1 MAETLENPED
11 KVRNNCISV
20 ERSKQFMRTVTA
32 PARSPRR
39 DHMDHYHHSCSE
51 DLRMKGKKMMR
62 AAPRA
67 EATRAR
73 EDIRRSL
80 FRKDF
85 LPQGGVRRRPER
97 CTYLLPRLRE
107 ARRRRRGLPR
117 IGSSRRQAPRR
128 AAGGNGELGAPHNI
142 LYKHHV

>member
-1 MAETLENPED
+1 MYDAKLSSRSVIHDSAGSAGRTMAETLENPED

-67 EATRAR
+67 EARLNKEIKGVVVR
-73 EDIRRSL
+73 GSRFEVRRSKM
-80 FRKDF
+80 FCFAWDKKCEF
-85 LPQGGVRRRPER
+85 
-97 CTYLLPRLRE
+97 
-107 ARRRRRGLPR
+107 A
-117 IGSSRRQAPRR
+117 QAACLIPD
-128 AAGGNGELGAPHNI
+128 
-142 LYKHHV
+142 

>member
-67 EATRAR
+67 EARLNKENKGVVVR
-73 EDIRRSL
+73 GSRFEVRRSKMSC
-80 FRKDF
+80 FAWDKKCEF
-85 LPQGGVRRRPER
+85 
-97 CTYLLPRLRE
+97 
-107 ARRRRRGLPR
+107 A
-117 IGSSRRQAPRR
+117 QA
-128 AAGGNGELGAPHNI
+128 AACLIPD
-142 LYKHHV
+142 

>member
-1 MAETLENPED
+1 MECTRAKLSSRSVINDSAGSAGRTMAEDLENPED
-11 KVRNNCISV
+11 KVRDNTISV
-20 ERSKQFMRTVTA
+20 RRSKQFMRTVTA

-117 IGSSRRQAPRR
+117 IGSGRR
-128 AAGGNGELGAPHNI
+128 
-142 LYKHHV
+142 